1 MNLQITYLCSRS
13 TCDIFWLANHY
24 HISKP
29 FEITV
34 CIWHHTA
41 AALHSIST
49 TSRLAFESQIVW
61 SDITKASKAV
71 WVKGQKQKFHQ
82 LTGTTFLIYIYTRR
96 CSSILSYHI
105 KLLSKSE
112 DIILCSFLEGR
123 KKPDDGHMAYTSI
136 SISIA
141 YLYYNW
147 LWKFHGH
154 LPKSKWHLSHA

>member
-1 MNLQITYLCSRS
+1 MTFFGWPITITLVNPLRS
-13 TCDIFWLANHY
+13 LFASG
-24 HISKP
+24 ISQHQQP
-29 FEITV
+29 CTV
-34 CIWHHTA
+34 
-41 AALHSIST
+41 LVPLL
-49 TSRLAFESQIVW
+49 SRLAFESQIVW